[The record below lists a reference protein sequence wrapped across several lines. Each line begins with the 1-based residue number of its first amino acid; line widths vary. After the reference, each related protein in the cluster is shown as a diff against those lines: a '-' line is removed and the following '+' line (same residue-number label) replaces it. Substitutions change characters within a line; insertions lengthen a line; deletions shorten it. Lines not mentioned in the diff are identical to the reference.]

1 MLRYVSTNIEKEKN
15 ELPFPL
21 EVSISKS
28 LEAPADEL
36 VVTFPQEKKLKEMVN
51 IEVFSEKEEKVFSGI
66 VDEQKFFYETSGSFC
81 NLTARS
87 KVSLLLDNE
96 ALPGSY
102 TLPSLEV
109 IFKNHVKPYGFTS
122 FLGNNKVFAKEFI
135 ITKGMSEYEVLE
147 TFCSDYL
154 GVTPRF
160 LNDDILD
167 ATGNYKKSS
176 IVFSNEI
183 KGATKYSSIY
193 ENIKRY
199 KQYSEIYIKAGDDTN
214 YSLNVKNEKALSKG
228 VLRKRYLNVSN
239 YSKIP
244 IEYGEKILKNSNK
257 NAYELVV
264 SCPGKVSLNPGDL
277 ASLKDSSLKNL
288 GSELL
293 VYKTL
298 YSLDNTFE
306 KTVVTLIEKD

>member
-1 MLRYVSTNIEKEKN
+1 MLKYVATDTEKEKK

-28 LEAPADEL
+28 LDAPADEL
-36 VVTFPQEKKLKEMVN
+36 VAVFPNDKRIKEIVN
-51 IEVFSEKEEKVFSGI
+51 IEVFNEKNKRVFSGI
-66 VDEQKFFYETSGSFC
+66 VDEQKFFYETSGSFV

-102 TLPSLEV
+102 TLPSLEI
-109 IFKNHVKPYGFTS
+109 IFKNHIKPYGFTG

-135 ITKGMSEYEVLE
+135 VTKGMSEYEVLE
-147 TFCSDYL
+147 TFCNDYL
-154 GVTPRF
+154 GITPRF

-167 ATGNYKKSS
+167 VTGNYKKSS
-176 IVFSNEI
+176 VVFSNEI
-183 KGATKYSSIY
+183 KGATKYNSAY

-228 VLRKRYLNVSN
+228 VLRKRYLNVS
-239 YSKIP
+239 SEP
-244 IEYGEKILKNSNK
+244 SR
-257 NAYELVV
+257 
-264 SCPGKVSLNPGDL
+264 
-277 ASLKDSSLKNL
+277 NL
-288 GSELL
+288 PRTS
-293 VYKTL
+293 
-298 YSLDNTFE
+298 
-306 KTVVTLIEKD
+306 